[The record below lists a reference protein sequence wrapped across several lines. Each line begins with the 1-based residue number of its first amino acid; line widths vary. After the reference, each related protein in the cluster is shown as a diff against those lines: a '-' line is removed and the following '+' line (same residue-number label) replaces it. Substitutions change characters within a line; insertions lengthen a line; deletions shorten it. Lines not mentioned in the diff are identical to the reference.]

1 MSLQGLAEAL
11 ADAVSRTGEFAP
23 LILFVATLVE
33 YVFPPFPGDL
43 IVVLGA
49 WYAVEG
55 AISWPVAL
63 VSVTLGAVAG
73 AWIDYRI
80 GAAIGLRLDRRMA
93 QRSPAI
99 EVRLA
104 RFEASYRRWGLWLLL
119 LNRFLPGIRAFLF
132 VAAGASGIPLRR
144 VLLYGGI
151 SAALWNALLLAA
163 GALIAQNLAE
173 LVLLVEQ
180 YTRVAWMTLAAAA
193 LAGAATLVWR
203 RRSAARAARAVRA
216 PGDGP

>member
-11 ADAVSRTGEFAP
+11 ADAISRTGELAP

-80 GAAIGLRLDRRMA
+80 GAAIGLPL
-93 QRSPAI
+93 
-99 EVRLA
+99 
-104 RFEASYRRWGLWLLL
+104 
-119 LNRFLPGIRAFLF
+119 
-132 VAAGASGIPLRR
+132 SG
-144 VLLYGGI
+144 GT

-193 LAGAATLVWR
+193 IAGAAVLV
-203 RRSAARAARAVRA
+203 
-216 PGDGP
+216 

>member
-11 ADAVSRTGEFAP
+11 ADAISRTGELAP

-43 IVVLGA
+43 IVALGA

-93 QRSPAI
+93 QRSAVI

-119 LNRFLPGIRAFLF
+119 L
-132 VAAGASGIPLRR
+132 
-144 VLLYGGI
+144 
-151 SAALWNALLLAA
+151 
-163 GALIAQNLAE
+163 
-173 LVLLVEQ
+173 
-180 YTRVAWMTLAAAA
+180 
-193 LAGAATLVWR
+193 
-203 RRSAARAARAVRA
+203 
-216 PGDGP
+216 